1 MNLKLLLIAS
11 LVLSGCSMFGREY
24 VPDVKAVEV
33 VNVQKK
39 AVIYHPPLPSKVRT
53 KPVEWKVLTPA
64 IMDEYLSDL
73 EKGEAP
79 TNVYYGVSP
88 TGYENL
94 SLNMAEIKR
103 YIKQVLSIV
112 NYYKELDSDKEEED
126 QSSGDK

>member
-1 MNLKLLLIAS
+1 M
-11 LVLSGCSMFGREY
+11 
-24 VPDVKAVEV
+24 VEETV
-33 VNVQKK
+33 T
-39 AVIYHPPLPSKVRT
+39 III
-53 KPVEWKVLTPA
+53 TPA
-64 IMDEYLSDL
+64 VMDEYLEDL

-112 NYYKELDSDKEEED
+112 NYYKELDSDEKEED
-126 QSSGDK
+126 QSSGNK

>member
-1 MNLKLLLIAS
+1 MNLKLLLILS
-11 LVLSGCSMFGREY
+11 LALSGCSMFGREY
-24 VPDVKAVEV
+24 LPDVKAVEV

-39 AVIYHPPLPSKVRT
+39 AVVYHPPLPSKVRT

-64 IMDEYLSDL
+64 VMDEYLDDL

-112 NYYKELDSDKEEED
+112 NYYKELDSDEKEED
-126 QSSGDK
+126 QSSGNK

>member
-1 MNLKLLLIAS
+1 MNLKLLLILS
-11 LVLSGCSMFGREY
+11 LALSGCSMLKSAY

>member
-1 MNLKLLLIAS
+1 MNFKLLLILS
-11 LVLSGCSMFGREY
+11 LALSGCSMFGREY

-39 AVIYHPPLPSKVRT
+39 AVVYHPPLPSKVRT

-64 IMDEYLSDL
+64 VMDEYLSDL

-112 NYYKELDSDKEEED
+112 NYYKDLDKEEDE
-126 QSSGDK
+126 QTPETR

>member
-1 MNLKLLLIAS
+1 MNLRFLLIAS
-11 LVLSGCSMFGREY
+11 LVLSGCSSLGNFIPE
-24 VPDVKAVEV
+24 VKPVEV
-33 VNVQKK
+33 VQIQKK
-39 AVIYHPPLPSKVRT
+39 QAVYHPPLPSKVRT

-64 IMDEYLSDL
+64 VMDEYLDDL

-112 NYYKELDSDKEEED
+112 NYYKELDADEKEED

>member
-1 MNLKLLLIAS
+1 MNLKLLLILS

-39 AVIYHPPLPSKVRT
+39 AVVYHPPLPSKVRT

-64 IMDEYLSDL
+64 VMDEYLDDL

-112 NYYKELDSDKEEED
+112 NYYKELDADEKEED
-126 QSSGDK
+126 QPSGNK

>member
-1 MNLKLLLIAS
+1 MNLKLLLILS
-11 LVLSGCSMFGREY
+11 LALSGCSMFGREY
-24 VPDVKAVEV
+24 LPDVKAVEV

-39 AVIYHPPLPSKVRT
+39 AVVYHPPLPSKVRT

-64 IMDEYLSDL
+64 VMDEYLDDL

-112 NYYKELDSDKEEED
+112 NYYKELDADEKEQD
-126 QSSGDK
+126 QSSGNK

>member
-1 MNLKLLLIAS
+1 MNLKILLTAS
-11 LVLSGCSMFGREY
+11 LALSGCSSLGNFIPE
-24 VPDVKAVEV
+24 VNPVEV
-33 VNVQKK
+33 VQIQKK
-39 AVIYHPPLPSKVRT
+39 QAIYHPPLPSKVRT

-64 IMDEYLSDL
+64 VMDEYLSDL

-112 NYYKELDSDKEEED
+112 NYYKELDADEKEED
-126 QSSGDK
+126 QSSGNK

>member
-1 MNLKLLLIAS
+1 MNLKLLLILS
-11 LVLSGCSMFGREY
+11 LALSGCSMFGREY
-24 VPDVKAVEV
+24 LPDVKAVEV

-39 AVIYHPPLPSKVRT
+39 AVVYHPPLPSKVRT

-64 IMDEYLSDL
+64 VMDEYLDDL

-79 TNVYYGVSP
+79 TNVNYGVSP

-112 NYYKELDSDKEEED
+112 NYYKELDSDEKEED
-126 QSSGDK
+126 QSSGNK

>member
-39 AVIYHPPLPSKVRT
+39 AGIYHPPLPSKVRT

-64 IMDEYLSDL
+64 VMDEYLDDL

-112 NYYKELDSDKEEED
+112 NYYKELNSEKEED
-126 QSSGDK
+126 QSSGNK

>member
-1 MNLKLLLIAS
+1 MNLKFLLIVS
-11 LVLSGCSMFGREY
+11 LALSGCSMFKSAY

-39 AVIYHPPLPSKVRT
+39 AVVYHPPLPSKVRT

-112 NYYKELDSDKEEED
+112 NYYKELDSEKEED
-126 QSSGDK
+126 QSSGNK

>member
-1 MNLKLLLIAS
+1 MNLKLLLILS
-11 LVLSGCSMFGREY
+11 LALSGCSMFGREY

-39 AVIYHPPLPSKVRT
+39 AVVYHPPLPSKVRT

-64 IMDEYLSDL
+64 VMDEYLSDL

-112 NYYKELDSDKEEED
+112 NYYKDLDKEEDE
-126 QSSGDK
+126 QTPETR

>member
-1 MNLKLLLIAS
+1 MNLKILLIAS

-39 AVIYHPPLPSKVRT
+39 AVISPPPLPSKVRT

-64 IMDEYLSDL
+64 VMDEYLEDL
-73 EKGEAP
+73 KKGEAP

-112 NYYKELDSDKEEED
+112 NYYKELDSEKEED
-126 QSSGDK
+126 QSSGNK

>member
-64 IMDEYLSDL
+64 VMDEYLEDL
-73 EKGEAP
+73 KKGEAP

-112 NYYKELDSDKEEED
+112 NYYKELNSEKEED
-126 QSSGDK
+126 QSSGNK